1 MLTNDI
7 AAFPVQKPVYP
18 TLISSLARDYEM
30 HLFISDSGV
39 IIFLF

>member
-7 AAFPVQKPVYP
+7 AVFPVQKPVYP
-18 TLISSLARDYEM
+18 TLISSLTQEM